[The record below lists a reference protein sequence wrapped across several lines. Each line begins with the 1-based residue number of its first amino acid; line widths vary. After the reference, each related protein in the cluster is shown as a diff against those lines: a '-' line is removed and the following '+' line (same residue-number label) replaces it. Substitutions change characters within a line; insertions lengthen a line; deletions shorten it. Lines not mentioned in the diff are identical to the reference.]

1 MRRFDAVNS
10 RNGLETTM
18 KRRRALAIITI
29 SVLIAACSSEAPNAR
44 PPSAQD
50 SGGRE
55 RLVWQALKPTNWDV
69 YYFSGPQAAPRRL
82 TDDPGPDYD
91 AVFSPDG
98 RWVVFTSE
106 RRGNPDLYAIDLQS
120 NGVPRLLIDSPAME
134 DQAAI
139 SPDGTTIAF
148 VSSHSGDAD
157 IYTLAFDPGSTQS
170 LDKATNLTRH
180 GGGDF
185 RPAFSPDG
193 KQIAFSSDRDTPAAG
208 HPIFAFTRQ
217 REGEIYVMDR
227 GGGNLRRLT
236 HAANWDGSP
245 TWSPDGKTI
254 FFYSGRNHTIGP
266 PTSPI
271 LGQEGGFEI
280 WAMDANGAQQR
291 RITPKGVEALSPTV
305 AAGGRILFA
314 TRDTYKDWHLAS
326 VNFDGSDMRP
336 ETDGKTSY
344 WNPATHP
351 KTGAMLCHGPGPTEV
366 QTQAVEA
373 ILGPGP
379 LLSPGFPVEFT
390 AVDLPSGPLALYPMR
405 HTTGLAPHPL
415 KNEVVV
421 TVENEKGSRLVRAN
435 FDGSAESDLFFV
447 PGIGIV
453 AAVDGRTRLFDIKF
467 SNDGNLVTYTQG
479 VFAGGLTD
487 QAGVWRMRSDAGE
500 RVNLSDASGAGAKVN
515 EGMSTYSPDGTR
527 IVFRSSRNGSMNLYL
542 MDADGKNVRQL
553 TDGPWRDNFPVF
565 SPDGKSIAF
574 SSDRDGPKDIRGN
587 KTFDNYILQ
596 LNPNGTSGALRRITT
611 DAGQD
616 SHPYFS
622 PDGKWVSFSSE
633 RAGINDE
640 EPLVQEVVFA
650 PQMYGEIFIQRLSD
664 GKTIRVT
671 HNKWE
676 EGTSFWLPPT
686 GSK

>member
-1 MRRFDAVNS
+1 MKLRHVLAF
-10 RNGLETTM
+10 TTLS
-18 KRRRALAIITI
+18 ATI
-29 SVLIAACSSEAPNAR
+29 GACANPTPNVR
-44 PPSAQD
+44 PLSAQN

-69 YYFSGPQAAPRRL
+69 YYFSGPQTEPRRL

-106 RRGNPDLYAIDLQS
+106 RRGNPDLYALDLQAGGS
-120 NGVPRLLIDSPAME
+120 PRLLIDSPAME

-148 VSSHSGDAD
+148 MSSHDGNAD
-157 IYTLAFDPGSTQS
+157 IYTLAFDPAATQS
-170 LDKATNLTRH
+170 FDKATNLTRH
-180 GGGDF
+180 PGGDF

-193 KQIAFSSDRDTPAAG
+193 KRIAFSTDRDTPTAG
-208 HPIFAFTRQ
+208 HPIFAFTRH

-227 GGGNLRRLT
+227 DGSNSRRLT
-236 HAANWDGSP
+236 NAANWDGSP
-245 TWSPDGKTI
+245 AWSPDGNTI

-280 WAMDANGAQQR
+280 WAMDANGGNQR
-291 RITPKGVEALSPTV
+291 RITPKGVEALSPSV
-305 AAGGRILFA
+305 SAGGRILFA
-314 TRDTYKDWHLAS
+314 TRDTYKDWRLAS
-326 VNFDGSDMRP
+326 VNLDGSDVRP

-344 WNPATHP
+344 WNPSANA
-351 KTGAMLCHGPGPTEV
+351 KTGALLCHGPGPTEV

-379 LLSPGFPVEFT
+379 LLSPGYPVELT
-390 AVDLPSGPLALYPMR
+390 GTDIPGGSLALYPMR

-415 KNEVVV
+415 KNELVV

-453 AAVDGRTRLFDIKF
+453 ANVDGRTRLFDIKF
-467 SNDGNLVTYTQG
+467 SNDGSLVTYTQG

-487 QAGVWRMRSDAGE
+487 QAGVWRMQADGGGRL
-500 RVNLSDASGAGAKVN
+500 NLSEASDVGAAAKVN
-515 EGMSTYSPDGTR
+515 EGMSTFSPDGKR
-527 IVFRSSRNGSMNLYL
+527 IVFRSSRKGNMNLYL
-542 MDADGKNVRQL
+542 MDADGTNVRQL
-553 TDGPWRDNFPVF
+553 TNGPWRDNFPVF
-565 SPDGKSIAF
+565 SPDGKAIAF
-574 SSDRDGPKDIRGN
+574 SSDRDGPKDVRGN
-587 KTFDNYILQ
+587 RTFDNYILQ
-596 LNPNGTSGALRRITT
+596 LNPDGTPGTVQQITT
-611 DAGQD
+611 DPGQD

-622 PDGKWVSFSSE
+622 PDGNWVSFTSE

-640 EPLVQEVVFA
+640 EPLVQEVIFG

-664 GKTIRVT
+664 GKTVRVT

-676 EGTSFWLPPT
+676 EGTSFWLPAA
-686 GSK
+686 GAQ

>member
-1 MRRFDAVNS
+1 MKLRRV
-10 RNGLETTM
+10 
-18 KRRRALAIITI
+18 LAFLTW
-29 SVLIAACSSEAPNAR
+29 SVMVSACAGPASNVGPL
-44 PPSAQD
+44 SAQN

-69 YYFSGPQAAPRRL
+69 YYFSGPQAEPRRL
-82 TDDPGPDYD
+82 TDHPGPDYD

-106 RRGNPDLYAIDLQS
+106 RRGNPDLFALDLQAD
-120 NGVPRLLIDSPAME
+120 GVPRLLIDSPAME

-148 VSSHSGDAD
+148 MSSHDGNAD
-157 IYTLAFDPGSTQS
+157 IYTLAFDPAATQS
-170 LDKATNLTRH
+170 FDKATNLTRNS
-180 GGGDF
+180 GGDF

-193 KQIAFSSDRDTPAAG
+193 KQIAFSSDRDTPTAG
-208 HPIFAFTRQ
+208 HPIFPFTRQ

-227 GGGNLRRLT
+227 DGSNLRRLT
-236 HAANWDGSP
+236 NAANWDGSP
-245 TWSPDGKTI
+245 AWSPDGKAI

-280 WAMDANGAQQR
+280 WAMDASGANQR
-291 RITPKGVEALSPTV
+291 RITAKGVEALSPSV
-305 AAGGRILFA
+305 SAGGRILFA
-314 TRDTYKDWHLAS
+314 TRDTYKDWRLAS
-326 VNFDGSDMRP
+326 VSFDGSDMRP

-344 WNPATHP
+344 WNPTADP
-351 KTGAMLCHGPGPTEV
+351 KTGAVLCHGPGPTDV

-379 LLSPGFPVEFT
+379 LLSPGFPVELAGT
-390 AVDLPSGPLALYPMR
+390 DIPGGALALYPMR

-467 SNDGNLVTYTQG
+467 SNDGSLVTYTQG

-487 QAGVWRMRSDAGE
+487 QSSVWRMRPDAGD

-515 EGMSTYSPDGTR
+515 EGMSTFSPDGKR
-527 IVFRSSRNGSMNLYL
+527 IVFRSSRSGNMNLYL
-542 MDADGKNVRQL
+542 MDPDGKNVRQL
-553 TDGPWRDNFPVF
+553 TNGQWRDNFPVF
-565 SPDGKSIAF
+565 SPDGKAIAF
-574 SSDRDGPKDIRGN
+574 SSDRDGPKDVRGN
-587 KTFDNYILQ
+587 RTFDNYILQ
-596 LNPNGTSGALRRITT
+596 LNPDGTPGSVQQITN
-611 DAGQD
+611 DPGQD

-622 PDGKWVSFSSE
+622 PDGNWVSFTSE
-633 RAGINDE
+633 RDGINDTATLLE
-640 EPLVQEVVFA
+640 
-650 PQMYGEIFIQRLSD
+650 
-664 GKTIRVT
+664 
-671 HNKWE
+671 
-676 EGTSFWLPPT
+676 
-686 GSK
+686 

>member
-1 MRRFDAVNS
+1 MANCDQGSNLSVTKSSLLTCGAIFLCVTIGACAGPTSNS
-10 RNGLETTM
+10 RPL
-18 KRRRALAIITI
+18 
-29 SVLIAACSSEAPNAR
+29 
-44 PPSAQD
+44 SAQN

-69 YYFSGPQAAPRRL
+69 YYFSGSQEQPRRL

-106 RRGNPDLYAIDLQS
+106 RRGNPDLYALDLQA
-120 NGVPRLLIDSPAME
+120 GGTPRLLIDSPAME

-139 SPDGTTIAF
+139 SSDGTTIAF
-148 VSSHSGDAD
+148 MSSHDGNAD
-157 IYTLAFDPGSTQS
+157 IYTLPFDPATTQTF
-170 LDKATNLTRH
+170 DKATNLTRH
-180 GGGDF
+180 AGGDF

-193 KQIAFSSDRDTPAAG
+193 KQIAFSSDRDTPTAG
-208 HPIFAFTRQ
+208 HPIFPFTRQ
-217 REGEIYVMDR
+217 REGEIYIMDR
-227 GGGNLRRLT
+227 DGSNLQRLT
-236 HAANWDGSP
+236 NAPNWDGSP
-245 TWSPDGKTI
+245 AWSTDGKTI
-254 FFYSGRNHTIGP
+254 FFYSSRDHTIGP

-280 WAMDANGAQQR
+280 WAMDANGDHQR
-291 RITPKGVEALSPTV
+291 RITPKGVEALSPSMTTD
-305 AAGGRILFA
+305 GRILFA
-314 TRDTYKDWHLAS
+314 TRNTYKDWHLAS
-326 VNFDGSDMRP
+326 ASLDGSDVRA
-336 ETDGKTSY
+336 ETDGKTNY
-344 WNPATHP
+344 WNPTANP
-351 KTGAMLCHGPGPTEV
+351 KTGAMLAHGPGPTDV

-379 LLSPGFPVEFT
+379 LLSPGFPVEL
-390 AVDLPSGPLALYPMR
+390 VDADIPGGSIALYPMR
-405 HTTGLAPHPL
+405 HTTGLAPNPI

-467 SNDGNLVTYTQG
+467 SNDGTLITYTQG

-487 QAGVWRMRSDAGE
+487 SSHVWRMRPDAGD
-500 RVNLSDASGAGAKVN
+500 RVNLSEASGAEAKAN
-515 EGMSTYSPDGTR
+515 EGMSMFSPDGKR

-553 TDGPWRDNFPVF
+553 TDGSWRDNFPVF
-565 SPDGKSIAF
+565 SPDGKAIAF

-587 KTFDNYILQ
+587 RTFDNYILQ
-596 LNPNGTSGALRRITT
+596 LNPDGSPGMLQRLTT
-611 DAGQD
+611 DPGQD

-622 PDGKWVSFSSE
+622 PDGKWISFTSE

-640 EPLVQEVVFA
+640 EPLVQEVLFG

-664 GKTIRVT
+664 GKTLRVT

-676 EGTSFWLPPT
+676 EGTSFWLPPA
-686 GSK
+686 SDVR

>member
-1 MRRFDAVNS
+1 MKLRHVLAF
-10 RNGLETTM
+10 TTLS
-18 KRRRALAIITI
+18 ATI
-29 SVLIAACSSEAPNAR
+29 GACANPTPSVR
-44 PPSAQD
+44 PLSAQN

-69 YYFSGPQAAPRRL
+69 YYFSGPQAESRRL

-106 RRGNPDLYAIDLQS
+106 RRGNPDLYTLDLQAGGS
-120 NGVPRLLIDSPAME
+120 PKLLIDSPAME

-148 VSSHSGDAD
+148 MSTHDGNAD
-157 IYTLAFDPGSTQS
+157 IYTLAFDPAATQS
-170 LDKATNLTRH
+170 FDNATNLTRH
-180 GGGDF
+180 PGGDF

-193 KQIAFSSDRDTPAAG
+193 KRIAFSSDRDTPTAG
-208 HPIFAFTRQ
+208 HPIFAFTRH
-217 REGEIYVMDR
+217 REGEIYVMDSD
-227 GGGNLRRLT
+227 GSNSRRLT
-236 HAANWDGSP
+236 NAANWDGSP
-245 TWSPDGKTI
+245 AWSPDGNTI

-280 WAMDANGAQQR
+280 WAMDANGANQR
-291 RITPKGVEALSPTV
+291 RITPKGVEALSPSV
-305 AAGGRILFA
+305 SAAGRILFA
-314 TRDTYKDWHLAS
+314 TRDTYKDWRLAS
-326 VNFDGSDMRP
+326 VKLDGSDLRP

-344 WNPATHP
+344 WNPSANAT
-351 KTGAMLCHGPGPTEV
+351 TGAVLCHGPGPTEV

-379 LLSPGFPVEFT
+379 LLSPGYPVELT
-390 AVDLPSGPLALYPMR
+390 GTDIPGGSIALYPMR

-415 KNEVVV
+415 KNELVV

-453 AAVDGRTRLFDIKF
+453 ANVDGRTRLFDIKF
-467 SNDGNLVTYTQG
+467 SNDGSLVTYTQG

-487 QAGVWRMRSDAGE
+487 ESGVWRMQADGGD
-500 RVNLSDASGAGAKVN
+500 RVNLTEASGVGAGAKVN
-515 EGMSTYSPDGTR
+515 EGMSTFSPDGKR
-527 IVFRSSRNGSMNLYL
+527 IVFRSSRKGNMNLYL
-542 MDADGKNVRQL
+542 MDADGTNVRQL
-553 TDGPWRDNFPVF
+553 TNGPWRDNFPVF
-565 SPDGKSIAF
+565 SPDGKAIAF
-574 SSDRDGPKDIRGN
+574 SSDRDGPKDVRGN
-587 KTFDNYILQ
+587 RTFDNYILQ
-596 LNPNGTSGALRRITT
+596 LNPDGTPGSVQQITT
-611 DAGQD
+611 DPGQD

-622 PDGKWVSFSSE
+622 PDGNWVSFTSE

-640 EPLVQEVVFA
+640 EPLVQEVIFG

-664 GKTIRVT
+664 GKTVRVT

-676 EGTSFWLPPT
+676 EGTSFWLLPA
-686 GSK
+686 GAQ

>member
-1 MRRFDAVNS
+1 
-10 RNGLETTM
+10 M
-18 KRRRALAIITI
+18 KLRAILPALIFTLAI
-29 SVLIAACSSEAPNAR
+29 SACSNTPEQPASTGEVNASSTR
-44 PPSAQD
+44 PLTAQN

-69 YYFSGPQAAPRRL
+69 YYFSGPQAEPKRL

-106 RRGNPDLYAIDLQS
+106 RRGNPDLYALDLQAGGS
-120 NGVPRLLIDSPAME
+120 PRLLIDSPAME

-139 SPDGTTIAF
+139 SPDGKTVAF
-148 VSSHSGDAD
+148 MSDRDGNAD
-157 IYTLAFDPGSTQS
+157 IHTIAFDPGSTQS
-170 LDKATNLTRH
+170 PEKSVNISRNP
-180 GGGDF
+180 GGDF
-185 RPAFSPDG
+185 RPSFSPDG
-193 KQIAFSSDRDTPAAG
+193 KQIAFSTDRDTPIAG

-217 REGEIYVMDR
+217 REGEVYVMDR
-227 GGGNLRRLT
+227 DGGNARRLT
-236 HAANWDGSP
+236 NAANWDGSP
-245 TWSPDGKTI
+245 TWSVDGKTI
-254 FFYSGRNHTIGP
+254 FFYSGRTHTIGP

-280 WAMDANGAQQR
+280 WAMDADGTHQR
-291 RITPKGVEALSPTV
+291 RITPKGVEALSPSVT
-305 AAGGRILFA
+305 AGGRIMFA
-314 TRDTYKDWHLAS
+314 TRSSYKDWHLAS
-326 VNFDGSDMRP
+326 MKADGSDMRQ

-344 WNPATHP
+344 WNPAAHT
-351 KTGAMLCHGPGPTEV
+351 KDAAILCHGVGPTNV

-379 LLSPGFPVEFT
+379 LLSPDFPVEL
-390 AVDLPSGPLALYPMR
+390 AVPGISGGSVALYPMR

-415 KNEVVV
+415 RNEVIV

-435 FDGSAESDLFFV
+435 FDGSGESDLFFV

-467 SNDGNLVTYTQG
+467 SNDGNLVTFTQG
-479 VFAGGLTD
+479 VFAGALTD
-487 QAGVWRMRSDAGE
+487 KADVWKMRPDAGE
-500 RVNLSDASGAGAKVN
+500 RVNLSQASGVGSKVN
-515 EGMSTYSPDGTR
+515 EGMSMFSPDGKR
-527 IVFRSSRNGSMNLYL
+527 IVFRSSRNGNMNLYL

-553 TDGPWRDNFPVF
+553 TNGPWRDNFPVF
-565 SPDGKSIAF
+565 SPSGDAIAF
-574 SSDRDGPKDIRGN
+574 SSDRDGPKDVRGN
-587 KTFDNYILQ
+587 RTFDNYVLQ
-596 LNPNGTSGALRRITT
+596 LNPDSTTGSLKRIT
-611 DAGQD
+611 DHPGQD

-622 PDGKWVSFSSE
+622 PDGQWVSFSTE

-664 GKTIRVT
+664 GMTIRVT

-676 EGTSFWLPPT
+676 EGTSFWLPAAER
-686 GSK
+686 

>member
-1 MRRFDAVNS
+1 MRLRPV
-10 RNGLETTM
+10 
-18 KRRRALAIITI
+18 LAFLTLSVTI
-29 SVLIAACSSEAPNAR
+29 GACAGPTPNAR
-44 PPSAQD
+44 PLSAQN

-69 YYFSGPQAAPRRL
+69 YYFSGPQAEPRRL

-98 RWVVFTSE
+98 RFVIFTSE
-106 RRGNPDLYAIDLQS
+106 RRGNPDLYALDLQA
-120 NGVPRLLIDSPAME
+120 GGTPRLLIDSPAME

-148 VSSHSGDAD
+148 MSSRDGNAD
-157 IYTLAFDPGSTQS
+157 IYTLPFDPASTQS

-180 GGGDF
+180 SGGDF

-193 KQIAFSSDRDTPAAG
+193 RQLAFSSDRDTPTAG
-208 HPIFAFTRQ
+208 HPIFAFTRH

-227 GGGNLRRLT
+227 DGSNLRRLT
-236 HAANWDGSP
+236 NAANWDGSP
-245 TWSPDGKTI
+245 AWSPDGKTI

-280 WAMDANGAQQR
+280 WAMDASGANQR
-291 RITPKGVEALSPTV
+291 RITPEGVEALSPSV
-305 AAGGRILFA
+305 SAGGRILFA
-314 TRDTYKDWHLAS
+314 TRDTYKDWRLAS
-326 VNFDGSDMRP
+326 VSFDGSDMRP

-344 WNPATHP
+344 WNPAANL
-351 KTGAMLCHGPGPTEV
+351 KTGAVLCHGPGPTEV

-379 LLSPGFPVEFT
+379 LLSPGFPVEL
-390 AVDLPSGPLALYPMR
+390 AGADLPGGSLALYPMR

-467 SNDGNLVTYTQG
+467 SNDGSLVTYTQG

-487 QAGVWRMRSDAGE
+487 QASVWRMRSDAGD
-500 RVNLSDASGAGAKVN
+500 RVNLSESSGVGAKVN
-515 EGMSTYSPDGTR
+515 EGMSTFSPDGR
-527 IVFRSSRNGSMNLYL
+527 QIVFRSSRNGNMNLFL
-542 MDADGKNVRQL
+542 MDADGRNVRQL
-553 TDGPWRDNFPVF
+553 TNGPWRDNFPVF
-565 SPDGKSIAF
+565 SPDGKAIAF

-587 KTFDNYILQ
+587 RTFDNYILQ
-596 LNPNGTSGALRRITT
+596 LNPDGTPGSLQRLTT
-611 DAGQD
+611 DLGQD

-622 PDGKWVSFSSE
+622 PDGNWISFSSE

-664 GKTIRVT
+664 GQTIRVT

-676 EGTSFWLPPT
+676 EGTSFWLPPAPEAQ
-686 GSK
+686 